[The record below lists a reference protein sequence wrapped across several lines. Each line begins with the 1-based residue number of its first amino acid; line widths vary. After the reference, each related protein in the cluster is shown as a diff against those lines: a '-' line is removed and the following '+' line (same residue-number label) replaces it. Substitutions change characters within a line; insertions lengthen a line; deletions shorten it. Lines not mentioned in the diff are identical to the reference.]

1 MDHRASGG
9 PLNRTAQVFGLLLA
23 LSACERDPLDI
34 PCPDVAPGE
43 LVITELH
50 EEWFEIHNATATTV
64 DLAGLTVVLQP
75 LIGSDPDRII
85 VRDPDVTIEGGGYAV
100 LGQFGEV
107 YVDYVYVVDFESD
120 LDDNAQIRIEA
131 CGVEI
136 DAVLYRGL
144 PNTGSYAYD
153 GGLEPDA
160 AGNDIA
166 DVNDPSSDWC
176 VDTTDDLGSPG
187 ERNLSCT

>member
-1 MDHRASGG
+1 MI
-9 PLNRTAQVFGLLLA
+9 RTVIISVGLLLA
-23 LSACERDPLDI
+23 LSGCERAPLDI

-50 EEWFEIHNATATTV
+50 EEWVEIHNTTDSAV
-64 DLAGLTVVLQP
+64 NLAGLTVVLQP

-85 VRDPDVTIEGGGYAV
+85 VRRPDVSVDAGGYAV
-100 LGQFGEV
+100 LGQIDYA
-107 YVDYVYVVDFESD
+107 YVDYVYDIDFESD

-144 PNTGSYAYD
+144 PNTGSLSYD

-160 AGNDIA
+160 GGNDIA

-187 ERNLSCT
+187 EGNLTCV